1 MDLFHKCSTF
11 PSVLPFAGLTKRYRA
26 LSWMW
31 VASYF
36 VSVPSFLLRSHQF
49 CPRIYIYIYGVHF
62 YLGFSFSPTD
72 IDECKVMPNLCTNGQ
87 CINTMGS
94 FRCFCKVGYTT
105 DISGTS
111 CVGEAR
117 VCTSG
122 GGQLLLPRV
131 TAGDAV
137 GLPWNIAMYLLCS
150 HAVPFRTVVPDI
162 TVAVLVQ

>member
-1 MDLFHKCSTF
+1 MS
-11 PSVLPFAGLTKRYRA
+11 
-26 LSWMW
+26 

-36 VSVPSFLLRSHQF
+36 VSVPSFLLRSHQS
-49 CPRIYIYIYGVHF
+49 CPRIYMYVNVCVRF

-72 IDECKVMPNLCTNGQ
+72 IDECKVMPDLCTNGQ

-94 FRCFCKVGYTT
+94 FRCFCKAGYTT

-111 CVGEAR
+111 CVGEAW

-122 GGQLLLPRV
+122 GGQLLLPGV
-131 TAGDAV
+131 LAGNAV

-150 HAVPFRTVVPDI
+150 HAVRFRTVVPDI
-162 TVAVLVQ
+162 TVVVLVQ